1 MTTETRAHAYDGI
14 QEFDN
19 RLPNW
24 WLWSFYL
31 ACIYSIFYWVH
42 YHTIGTGDLPIESYG
57 HEQAAAAVLLEAE
70 AARNP
75 VTDES
80 LLKLAANPAVVAEGE
95 RIFKDP
101 QKCALCHKPDGSGNI
116 GPNLT
121 DDMWNFGSKPMDI
134 YTTILKGRAADPQLH
149 SVGGMPAHEIFGT
162 QFVQRATCYV
172 LSIKNTKLPGKA
184 PDAYGKQ
191 EQ

>member
-31 ACIYSIFYWVH
+31 ACIYSIFYWLH

-70 AARNP
+70 AAKNP
-75 VTDES
+75 VTEAS
-80 LLKLAANPAVVAEGE
+80 LLTLAANPAVVAEGE

-101 QKCALCHKPDGSGNI
+101 TRCALCHKPDGSGVV

-121 DDMWNFGSKPMDI
+121 DAFWIYGGKPMDI
-134 YTTILKGRAADPQLH
+134 YTTIAKGRPR
-149 SVGGMPAHEIFGT
+149 GMLPNEQNGT
-162 QFVQRATCYV
+162 LFVQRATAYV
-172 LSIKNTKLPGKA
+172 LGALKNKGLRGKDVE
-184 PDAYGKQ
+184 PDAKH